1 MNGRCHIT
9 GQSVGQPLGAVC
21 AARFSLILG
30 EPDQARALDV
40 SIALAVGELTT
51 NLFAASAKSINA
63 KLQEIT
69 LVKSLSTKE
78 CMFDSSIPYLVGTI
92 LVSET
97 RFWGCTI
104 YDGTQKP
111 NAKGKQTFCPVHG

>member
-9 GQSVGQPLGAVC
+9 GQSVGQPLGAAC
-21 AARFSLILG
+21 AARLSLLG

-40 SIALAVGELTT
+40 IIALAVGELTT

-69 LVKSLSTKE
+69 LVKSLTIQRNASLIA
-78 CMFDSSIPYLVGTI
+78 IPYLVGTI
-92 LVSET
+92 LVSQT

-111 NAKGKQTFCPVHG
+111 NAKGKQTFCLVHG